1 MSKLGLVIPQ
11 ILQFV
16 LHTVNFRQPLV
27 SRQNRHL
34 SIFSHHQ
41 FRSWL
46 HRKVSELDFTHVV
59 SHVKSTLAVS
69 LLVVSK
75 TQPFSVCFPYRIYI
89 IFYGGLSVHNF
100 PLIDWL
106 RLGAGIP
113 NIGCV
118 FRHQNPT
125 GATAARNSPSA
136 RESAHAT
143 PREQGIA
150 CPFVCA
156 LPASPP
162 LFLPI
167 RTLIES
173 EPQFMPMLCA
183 AFSCAVSA
191 LARTH
196 LHQSVCLIHDTSD
209 ALIQQRRDRGIA
221 GLYCSCCVS

>member
-1 MSKLGLVIPQ
+1 VH
-11 ILQFV
+11 IL
-16 LHTVNFRQPLV
+16 
-27 SRQNRHL
+27 
-34 SIFSHHQ
+34 SHHQ

-118 FRHQNPT
+118 FRNQNTNGGPRRSQQPIRALSRTPT
-125 GATAARNSPSA
+125 
-136 RESAHAT
+136 T

-173 EPQFMPMLCA
+173 KAQFMPMLCA
-183 AFSCAVSA
+183 ALYSCA
-191 LARTH
+191 L
-196 LHQSVCLIHDTSD
+196 
-209 ALIQQRRDRGIA
+209 
-221 GLYCSCCVS
+221 